1 MNIEHLKLFI
11 RIAATQN
18 ISAAGNE
25 LGLSPAVASSYI
37 NKLEKSLGVRL
48 LHRTTRQVSLTEEGK
63 SFLPHAEDV
72 LASVEAARSAVG
84 AGETIPSGTLRIAA
98 PASFARMHLVPAL
111 KDFTERYPNLTL
123 DLRLSDTIV
132 DMVEGGFDVAIRNAE
147 LKDSNLIARKLAP
160 DSRVLCAS
168 PDYIAE
174 HGMPSSPEDIKNHHC
189 ITLTGLD
196 NWHFQTPTGPI
207 SIRPNSQIRVDNGEA
222 ARDACSLGLGL
233 TINAKWSAYELLAQ
247 GKLVT
252 VLDDF
257 PLISN
262 TAIWAVYPSSR
273 LLAPKVSVFIEYL
286 IQQFGPSPYW
296 DIQNPNNRP

>member
-11 RIAATQN
+11 RIASTQN
-18 ISAAGNE
+18 ISAAGSE

-37 NKLEKSLGVRL
+37 NKLENSLGVRL
-48 LHRTTRQVSLTEEGK
+48 LHRTTRQVSLTEEGR

-72 LASVEAARSAVG
+72 LASVEAARAAVG
-84 AGETIPSGTLRIAA
+84 AGETSPSGTLRIAA
-98 PASFARMHLVPAL
+98 PASFAHMHLIPTL
-111 KDFTERYPNLTL
+111 KDFTEHYPDLTL

-132 DMVEGGFDVAIRNAE
+132 DMVEGGFDIAIRNAE

-168 PDYIAE
+168 PDYVA
-174 HGMPSSPEDIKNHHC
+174 HYGVPSTPDDLKNHHC

-196 NWHFQTPTGPI
+196 TWHFQTPSGQV
-207 SIRPNSQIRVDNGEA
+207 SIRPDSQVRVDNGEA
-222 ARDACSLGLGL
+222 VRDACAQGLGI
-233 TINAKWSAYELLAQ
+233 TINSRWSAYKLLTE
-247 GKLVT
+247 GRLVT

-257 PLISN
+257 PLVSN

-286 IQQFGPSPYW
+286 IQQFGPTPYW
-296 DIQNPNNRP
+296 EN

>member
-63 SFLPHAEDV
+63 SFLPHAEEV

-111 KDFTERYPNLTL
+111 KEFTERYPNLTL

-147 LKDSNLIARKLAP
+147 LKDSNLIARKLAS

-168 PDYIAE
+168 PDYVAKY
-174 HGMPSSPEDIKNHHC
+174 GVPATPDDLKNHHC

-196 NWHFQTPTGPI
+196 SWHFQTPNGHVP
-207 SIRPNSQIRVDNGEA
+207 IRPDSQIRMDNGEA
-222 ARDACSLGLGL
+222 VRDACALGLGL
-233 TINAKWSAYELLAQ
+233 TINSTWSAHELLAA

-257 PLISN
+257 PLVSN

-286 IQQFGPSPYW
+286 IQQYGPTPYW
-296 DIQNPNNRP
+296 DNSKR

>member
-18 ISAAGNE
+18 ISAAGSE

-63 SFLPHAEDV
+63 SFLPHAEEV

-147 LKDSNLIARKLAP
+147 LKDSNLIARKLAS

-168 PDYIAE
+168 PDYVAKY
-174 HGMPSSPEDIKNHHC
+174 GVPSEPDDLKNHHC

-196 NWHFQTPTGPI
+196 SWHFQTPNGHV
-207 SIRPNSQIRVDNGEA
+207 SIRPDSQIRMDNGEA
-222 ARDACSLGLGL
+222 VRDACALGLGL
-233 TINAKWSAYELLAQ
+233 TINSTWSAHELLAA

-257 PLISN
+257 PLVSN

-286 IQQFGPSPYW
+286 IQQFGPKPYW
-296 DIQNPNNRP
+296 DKLNNK

>member
-63 SFLPHAEDV
+63 SFLPHAEEV

-111 KDFTERYPNLTL
+111 KEFTERYPNLTL

-147 LKDSNLIARKLAP
+147 LKDSNLIARKLAS
-160 DSRVLCAS
+160 DSRVVCAS
-168 PDYIAE
+168 PDYVAKY
-174 HGMPSSPEDIKNHHC
+174 GVPATPDDLKNHHC

-196 NWHFQTPTGPI
+196 SWHFQTPNGHV
-207 SIRPNSQIRVDNGEA
+207 SIRPDSQIRMDNGEA
-222 ARDACSLGLGL
+222 VRDACALGLGL
-233 TINAKWSAYELLAQ
+233 TINSTWSAHELLAA

-257 PLISN
+257 PLVSN

-286 IQQFGPSPYW
+286 IQQYGPTPYW
-296 DIQNPNNRP
+296 DNSKR

>member
-11 RIAATQN
+11 RIASTQN
-18 ISAAGNE
+18 ISAAGSE

-37 NKLEKSLGVRL
+37 NKLENSLGVRL
-48 LHRTTRQVSLTEEGK
+48 LHRTTRQVSLTEEGR

-72 LASVEAARSAVG
+72 LASVEAARAAVG
-84 AGETIPSGTLRIAA
+84 AGETSPSGTLRIAA
-98 PASFARMHLVPAL
+98 PASFAHMHLIPAL
-111 KDFTERYPNLTL
+111 KDFTERYPDLTL

-132 DMVEGGFDVAIRNAE
+132 DMVEGGFDIAIRNAE

-168 PDYIAE
+168 PDYVAQY
-174 HGMPSSPEDIKNHHC
+174 GVPSTPDDLKNHHC

-196 NWHFQTPTGPI
+196 TWHFQTPTGQV
-207 SIRPNSQIRVDNGEA
+207 SIRPDSQVRVDNGEA
-222 ARDACSLGLGL
+222 VRDACAQGVGI
-233 TINAKWSAYELLAQ
+233 TINSRWSAYKLLTE

-257 PLISN
+257 PLVSN

-286 IQQFGPSPYW
+286 IQQFGPTPYW
-296 DIQNPNNRP
+296 EN

>member
-1 MNIEHLKLFI
+1 MNIDHLKLFI

-132 DMVEGGFDVAIRNAE
+132 DMVEGGFDVAVRNAE
-147 LKDSNLIARKLAP
+147 LKDSNLIARRLAP

-168 PDYIAE
+168 PDYISR
-174 HGMPSSPEDIKNHHC
+174 HGVPATPDDIKNHHC
-189 ITLTGLD
+189 ITLTGLET
-196 NWHFQTPTGPI
+196 WHFQTPFGDLG
-207 SIRPNSQIRVDNGEA
+207 IRPNSQIRMDNGEA
-222 ARDACSLGLGL
+222 VRDACALGLGL
-233 TINAKWSAYELLAQ
+233 TINSTWSAYELLAQ

-252 VLDDF
+252 VLEDF
-257 PLISN
+257 PLVSN

-286 IQQFGPSPYW
+286 IQQFGPKPYW
-296 DIQNPNNRP
+296 DYSKDK

>member
-1 MNIEHLKLFI
+1 MNIDHLKLFT
-11 RIAATQN
+11 RIAVTEN

-48 LHRTTRQVSLTEEGK
+48 VHRTTRQVSLTEEGK
-63 SFLPHAEDV
+63 AFLPHAEDV
-72 LASVEAARSAVG
+72 LASVEAARSSVG
-84 AGETIPSGTLRIAA
+84 AGESIPSGTLRIAA
-98 PASFARMHLVPAL
+98 PASFAHMHLIPVL
-111 KDFTERYPNLTL
+111 KDFTERYPELKL

-168 PDYIAE
+168 PEYLAKYGEPVTPD
-174 HGMPSSPEDIKNHHC
+174 DLKDHHC

-196 NWHFQTPTGPI
+196 TWHFHTPTGQVSVKPD
-207 SIRPNSQIRVDNGEA
+207 SQIRVDNGEA
-222 ARDACSLGLGL
+222 VRDACAHGLGL
-233 TINAKWSAYELLAQ
+233 TINSTWSAYELLSH
-247 GKLVT
+247 GKLVK
-252 VLDDF
+252 VLEDF
-257 PLISN
+257 PLVCN

-286 IQQFGPSPYW
+286 IQQFGPEPYW
-296 DIQNPNNRP
+296 DYLKDQ

>member
-25 LGLSPAVASSYI
+25 LGLSPAVASAYI
-37 NKLEKSLGVRL
+37 NKLEKNLGVRL

-111 KDFTERYPNLTL
+111 KGFTERYPNLIL
-123 DLRLSDTIV
+123 DLRLSDSIV

-174 HGMPSSPEDIKNHHC
+174 HGIPSSPEDIKNHHC

-196 NWHFQTPTGPI
+196 TWHFQTPTGPI
-207 SIRPNSQIRVDNGEA
+207 SIRPNSQVRVDNGEA
-222 ARDACSLGLGL
+222 ARDACALGLGL
-233 TINAKWSAYELLAQ
+233 TINAKWSTYELLAE

-252 VLDDF
+252 VLDEF
-257 PLISN
+257 PLVSK

-286 IQQFGPSPYW
+286 IQQFGPPPYW
-296 DIQNPNNRP
+296 DIPKTE

>member
-1 MNIEHLKLFI
+1 VNIEHLKLFI
-11 RIAATQN
+11 RIASTQN
-18 ISAAGNE
+18 ISAAGSE

-37 NKLEKSLGVRL
+37 NKLENSLGVRL
-48 LHRTTRQVSLTEEGK
+48 LHRTTRQVSLTEEGR

-72 LASVEAARSAVG
+72 LASVEAARAAVG
-84 AGETIPSGTLRIAA
+84 AGETSPSGTLRIAA
-98 PASFARMHLVPAL
+98 PASFAHMHVIPAL
-111 KDFTERYPNLTL
+111 KDFTERYPDLTL

-132 DMVEGGFDVAIRNAE
+132 DMVEGGFDIAIRNAE

-160 DSRVLCAS
+160 DSRVLCVS
-168 PDYIAE
+168 PDYVAQY
-174 HGMPSSPEDIKNHHC
+174 GVPSTPDDLKSHHC

-196 NWHFQTPTGPI
+196 TWHFQTPTGQV
-207 SIRPNSQIRVDNGEA
+207 SIRPDSQVRVDNGEA
-222 ARDACSLGLGL
+222 VRDACAQGLGV
-233 TINAKWSAYELLAQ
+233 TINSRWSAYKLLTE

-257 PLISN
+257 PLVSN

-286 IQQFGPSPYW
+286 IQQFGPTPYW
-296 DIQNPNNRP
+296 EN

>member
-1 MNIEHLKLFI
+1 MNIDHLKLFI

-132 DMVEGGFDVAIRNAE
+132 DMVEGGFDVAVRNAE
-147 LKDSNLIARKLAP
+147 LKDSNLIARRLAP

-168 PDYIAE
+168 PDYISR
-174 HGMPSSPEDIKNHHC
+174 HGVPATPDDIKNHHC
-189 ITLTGLD
+189 ITLTGLEI
-196 NWHFQTPTGPI
+196 WHFQTPFGDLG
-207 SIRPNSQIRVDNGEA
+207 IRPNSQIRMDNGEA
-222 ARDACSLGLGL
+222 VRDACALGLGL
-233 TINAKWSAYELLAQ
+233 TINSTWSAYELLAQ

-252 VLDDF
+252 VLEDF
-257 PLISN
+257 PLVSN

-286 IQQFGPSPYW
+286 IQQFGPKPYW
-296 DIQNPNNRP
+296 DYSKDK